1 MTLCT
6 YIFVYLYLH
15 ICDLDVHDEDQL
27 DDVDKRKT
35 GGHEQSH
42 PHCTLFNIV
51 SNIYLVFAQ
60 HRVKYIFW
68 NANRRTVTL
77 CRKKN
82 GYLMVMLTIGGASQ
96 PDHKHFV
103 KNWSNFRL
111 YKLVKIC
118 QFF

>member
-27 DDVDKRKT
+27 DDIDKRKT

-42 PHCTLFNIV
+42 PNCTLFNIV

-77 CRKKN
+77 CRKKRLPY
-82 GYLMVMLTIGGASQ
+82 GQADHRGGPPSLTISI
-96 PDHKHFV
+96 
-103 KNWSNFRL
+103 L
-111 YKLVKIC
+111 
-118 QFF
+118 